1 MTKTEQNIT
10 ALYCRLSHEDELQG
24 ESNSITNQKAML
36 EKYALENHFGNT
48 RFYIDDGFSGV
59 SFDRPAFQEMIC
71 DMEDGQI
78 KTIITKDLSR
88 LGRDYLKTGTYIE
101 LIFPQN
107 NVRYIAVN
115 DGVDSDKNLDEF
127 VGLRNYFNDFYAR
140 DISKKIR
147 AAQKAKAERGER
159 LAPNPPYGYMKNPDN
174 PKEIIPNPETAPVVK
189 KIFELYASGIGA
201 RKICTILQD
210 EKIVTPSVY
219 AFQKTGSMM
228 AHPNLGMPYAW
239 HQTTI
244 RHILSN
250 QDYIGN
256 TVNHKTWTKS
266 NKLKKTLQT
275 PKEKLLIFENTH
287 EPIIE
292 KHLFEAVQK
301 HFEGRKKPSPSG
313 EMDKYA
319 GYLYCADCGSRLY
332 LHRHQ
337 QETEKN
343 DFFCG
348 GYRTFGKAY
357 CSAHYI
363 KERILDSIVLESIR
377 RILRFAK
384 EETDAFYQ
392 MAAEKGEKEAEKQ
405 YRTMKAEISQKEV
418 RVSEIDTIIQ
428 CLYEDRASRR
438 ISAERYEMLSEK
450 YENEQKILKDELE
463 NLRIKVNDTEMKEKF
478 IQDFL
483 DKARKYADVTEVTP
497 EILHQFVRKIYV
509 HEKRQKY
516 SRTEGNLIEI
526 EYTFE
531 QSKAMQRRKEMM
543 YEM

>member
-1 MTKTEQNIT
+1 MTETGQNIT

-59 SFDRPAFQEMIC
+59 SFDRPAFQEMIS
-71 DMEDGQI
+71 DMEDGRIQ
-78 KTIITKDLSR
+78 TIITKDLSR

-101 LIFPQN
+101 LVFPQN
-107 NVRYIAVN
+107 NVRYIAIS
-115 DGVDSDKNLDEF
+115 DGVDSDKSLDEF

-159 LAPNPPYGYMKNPDN
+159 LASNPPYGYMKNPDN

-189 KIFELYASGIGA
+189 RIFELYASGMGA
-201 RKICTILQD
+201 RKICAILQG
-210 EKIVTPSVY
+210 EKIVTPGVY
-219 AFQKTGSMM
+219 IFQKTGSMM

-244 RHILSN
+244 REILSN

-275 PKEKLLIFENTH
+275 PKDKLLIFKNTH

-292 KHLFEAVQK
+292 KHLFETVQK
-301 HFEGRKKPSPSG
+301 HFEGRKKPSQTG

-319 GYLYCADCGSRLY
+319 GYLYCADCGTRLY
-332 LHRHQ
+332 LHRHKQ
-337 QETEKN
+337 DPLKN

-348 GYRTFGKAY
+348 GYQTFGKAY
-357 CSAHYI
+357 CTAHYI
-363 KERILDSIVLESIR
+363 RETVLDSIVLESIR
-377 RILRFAK
+377 RILRFAR

-392 MAAEKGEKEAEKQ
+392 MAAEKGEKEAEKRYQ
-405 YRTMKAEISQKEV
+405 EMKTEILQKEL

-428 CLYEDRASRR
+428 YLYEDRATGR
-438 ISAERYEMLSEK
+438 IATERYEMLSAK
-450 YENEQKILKDELE
+450 YETEQKNLKSELSD
-463 NLRIKVNDTEMKEKF
+463 LKLKVDDTEMKERF

-483 DKARKYADVTEVTP
+483 DKARQYTDITAVTP

-509 HEKRQKY
+509 YEKQQKY

-531 QSKAMQRRKEMM
+531 QPKDMHRRGKMVYGM
-543 YEM
+543 

>member
-1 MTKTEQNIT
+1 MNAAHAPIFDFLVHIMLARRSKTLIF
-10 ALYCRLSHEDELQG
+10 LYF
-24 ESNSITNQKAML
+24 QKLRYLTSA
-36 EKYALENHFGNT
+36 
-48 RFYIDDGFSGV
+48 
-59 SFDRPAFQEMIC
+59 FDRPAFQEMIS

-78 KTIITKDLSR
+78 QTIITKDLSR

-107 NVRYIAVN
+107 NVRYIAIN
-115 DGVDSDKNLDEF
+115 DGVDSDKSLDEF

-159 LAPNPPYGYMKNPDN
+159 LASNPPYGYMKNPDN

-189 KIFELYASGIGA
+189 KIFELYASGTGA
-201 RKICTILQD
+201 RKICAILQD
-210 EKIVTPSVY
+210 KKIVTPSVY
-219 AFQKTGSMM
+219 TFQKTGSMM
-228 AHPNLGMPYAW
+228 AHPNLAMPYAW

-244 RHILSN
+244 RQILSN

-266 NKLKKTLQT
+266 NKLKKVLRT
-275 PKEKLLIFENTH
+275 PKENLLIFENTH

-292 KHLFEAVQK
+292 KHLFETVQK
-301 HFEGRKKPSPSG
+301 HFEGRKKPSPTG

-337 QETEKN
+337 QETTKN

-348 GYRTFGKAY
+348 GYQTFGKTY

-363 KERILDSIVLESIR
+363 REKVLDAIVLESIR

-405 YRTMKAEISQKEV
+405 YQTMKTEITQKEL
-418 RVSEIDTIIQ
+418 RISEIDTIIQ
-428 CLYEDRASRR
+428 CLYEDRTSGR
-438 ISAERYEMLSEK
+438 ITAERYEMLSGK
-450 YENEQKILKDELE
+450 YENEQKNLKGELE
-463 NLRIKVNDTEMKEKF
+463 NLKIKVGDTEMKEKF

-483 DKARKYADVTEVTP
+483 DKARKYTDVTEVTP

-531 QSKAMQRRKEMM
+531 QPKAMQQKREMM